1 MHSQV
6 NILHVPLNTSLS
18 KDEIILLS
26 LPNWSG
32 VRKKASA
39 NFKLGFLSASTVGK
53 CRFCQFNV

>member
-6 NILHVPLNTSLS
+6 NILREPLNTSLS

-39 NFKLGFLSASTVGK
+39 NFKLGFLSACTVGK
-53 CRFCQFNV
+53 CRFC

>member
-18 KDEIILLS
+18 KDEITLLS
-26 LPNWSG
+26 LSNWSG

-53 CRFCQFNV
+53 CRFC